1 VKKSIEASCDAWL
14 LRKVR
19 QLCEGGFV
27 GHRRHIFR
35 DRRFGDVDAELLE
48 FGVDARCAPERVGG
62 LHPPDEVSD
71 VLGDGRSA
79 CAPRPGSPTPV
90 QGEST
95 TMPGDDGI
103 RRDDLHGLP
112 PACPDAGQHHP
123 EQAVGVEK
131 TQPLRRLAPEDDE
144 LVPQGEDLGGEFE
157 TAPKGTSKG
166 GEDSDDECEH
176 SDRQGYWPSGRSAT
190 KTRRFEFSV
199 ATEFP
204 LA

>member
-1 VKKSIEASCDAWL
+1 
-14 LRKVR
+14 
-19 QLCEGGFV
+19 
-27 GHRRHIFR
+27 
-35 DRRFGDVDAELLE
+35 
-48 FGVDARCAPERVGG
+48 
-62 LHPPDEVSD
+62 
-71 VLGDGRSA
+71 
-79 CAPRPGSPTPV
+79 
-90 QGEST
+90 
-95 TMPGDDGI
+95 MPGDDGI

-131 TQPLRRLAPEDDE
+131 TQLLRRLAPEDDE

-157 TAPKGTSKG
+157 TAPKGTSTG

-199 ATEFP
+199 ATRKRSGPYRWLRHPNYLPVALEFVFLP
-204 LA
+204 LLMRAFITLVVFSIVNLVLLRQRIRLEEMALAPDAAGRAMVGREA